1 MRHVTPIA
9 DVVPGFF
16 DYLTSSVAF
25 VRPRR
30 VPSATPR
37 SVRGLRT
44 LSTWIRRVESIQELS
59 PAILS
64 A

>member
-1 MRHVTPIA
+1 
-9 DVVPGFF
+9 VPGFF
-16 DYLTSSVAF
+16 DHLTASVAF

-30 VPSATPR
+30 LP
-37 SVRGLRT
+37 LRYH
-44 LSTWIRRVESIQELS
+44 LDRFEACLRRVESIQELS